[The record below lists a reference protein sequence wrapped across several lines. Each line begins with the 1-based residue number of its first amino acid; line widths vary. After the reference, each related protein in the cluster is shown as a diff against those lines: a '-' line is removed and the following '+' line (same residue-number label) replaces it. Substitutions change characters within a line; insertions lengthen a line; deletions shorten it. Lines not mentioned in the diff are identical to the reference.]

1 MNIFFQSK
9 GDSIV
14 INGDIT
20 VTVLQIVGDEVVLEI
35 DAPSWLTIE
44 EGTESQLEIAG
55 DVAALP
61 V

>member
-1 MNIFFQSK
+1 MNVFFQSK

-20 VTVLQIVGDEVVLEI
+20 VTVLQILGDEVVLEI
-35 DAPSWLTIE
+35 NAPSWLTIE
-44 EGTESQLEIAG
+44 EGTESQLEIAE
-55 DVAALP
+55 DVAALY